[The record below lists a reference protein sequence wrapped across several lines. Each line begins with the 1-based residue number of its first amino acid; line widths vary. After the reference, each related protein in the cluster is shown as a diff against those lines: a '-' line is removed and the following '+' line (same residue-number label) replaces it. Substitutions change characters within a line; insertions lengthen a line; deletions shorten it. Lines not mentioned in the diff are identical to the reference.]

1 VQLAKRRSDMKKL
14 AIFVVASLF
23 LFFLPFPSYAQVGV
37 GITSYSIP
45 LRGNVGDIYYISF
58 GIMNPSSYTTKVSVY
73 PECDNCVNE
82 VKLFGFKLFDDEEI
96 LDEYFKLDK
105 DVVDV
110 PPLTTQQNAVPVT
123 IKFAPK
129 LVIKKNLVFYTPEWL
144 NFFIRYANKGYA
156 GSFKI
161 PYFTLLVGT
170 RDFKGRIVA
179 EILSYDGMKP
189 GVIPSVASTLEVHVR
204 GMPFE
209 SFVFLVL
216 MVILI
221 VVVVLRKIGV
231 RRIYR
236 LVKRKKS

>member
-1 VQLAKRRSDMKKL
+1 MKKL
-14 AIFVVASLF
+14 AIFIVISLF
-23 LFFLPFPSYAQVGV
+23 FIFLPFPSFAQVGV

-45 LRGNVGDIYYISF
+45 LRGNVGDIYYINF
-58 GIMNPSSYTTKVSVY
+58 GIMNPSSYTTKVKVY
-73 PECDNCVNE
+73 PQCDNCINE

-105 DVVDV
+105 NVVDV
-110 PPLTTQQNAVPVT
+110 PPQTTEQNAVPIT

-144 NFFIRYANKGYA
+144 NFFIRYVNKGYP
-156 GSFKI
+156 GKFKI
-161 PYFTLLVGT
+161 SYLALLVGT

-216 MVILI
+216 MIILVIVVIL
-221 VVVVLRKIGV
+221 RRIGV

-236 LVKRKKS
+236 LVRRKKS